1 MAVHTVTLNLSE
13 TIYQRLRR
21 RSQQS
26 QRPLEDELLDLLAG
40 QASLPELSGNMPPA
54 YIEIIE
60 FLGRGA
66 TAQEIAN
73 FCLSEAAQARA
84 QTLLAQHKAG
94 MLTPPEEHELDLY
107 IELENFMALLKNQ
120 ARQQLTSPK

>member
-1 MAVHTVTLNLSE
+1 MAVHTVTLNLPE

-26 QRPLEDELLDLLAG
+26 QRPLEDELLDLLAS
-40 QASLPELSGNMPPA
+40 QASLPELTGDMPPA
-54 YIEIIE
+54 YIEVIE

-73 FCLSEAAQARA
+73 FRLSAAAQARA
-84 QTLLAQHKAG
+84 QALLARHKAET
-94 MLTPPEEHELDLY
+94 LSPPEERELDLY

-120 ARQQLTSPK
+120 ARQQLASAK